1 MRHQRHHR
9 PRMTHYAM
17 SAGLLAAV
25 KPRFE
30 AFTRHEGG
38 HLLWQL
44 EMHRGAW
51 GRLYVDGRSWSAA
64 AIAWVLDGRPL
75 VVGSRL
81 WRVCAEPRCI
91 APWHR
96 SVTAVPW
103 GPRRRAA
110 ANGTL
115 LRRKMLA
122 RAAASGFDAKRIAR
136 RLRGVTGPV
145 GEPVTSWAA
154 AGKDQDQ

>member
-1 MRHQRHHR
+1 PGLRPCLRRPPAPPRARARGQCWVVVQKARRGRPGETSPYVVPAGVTQPHDDPRTGGSVRHQRHHR

-81 WRVCAEPRCI
+81 WRVCAEPRC
-91 APWHR
+91 
-96 SVTAVPW
+96 
-103 GPRRRAA
+103 
-110 ANGTL
+110 
-115 LRRKMLA
+115 
-122 RAAASGFDAKRIAR
+122 
-136 RLRGVTGPV
+136 
-145 GEPVTSWAA
+145 
-154 AGKDQDQ
+154 

>member
-1 MRHQRHHR
+1 GRVRTERHPR
-9 PRMTHYAM
+9 PRMTPYAM

-96 SVTAVPW
+96 SVTAGPR
-103 GPRRRAA
+103 GPRRGAA
-110 ANGTL
+110 ANGTPP
-115 LRRKMLA
+115 RGERGARGGGSGLA
-122 RAAASGFDAKRIAR
+122 ATRVAR
-136 RLRGVTGPV
+136 ERPALG
-145 GEPVTSWAA
+145 
-154 AGKDQDQ
+154 